1 MYVARYRRMSDKNRD
16 GENFAG
22 TMVAPHAIATA
33 QPAATP
39 LEWNSGIDR

>member
-1 MYVARYRRMSDKNRD
+1 MSASRRET
-16 GENFAG
+16 ENFTG
-22 TMVAPHAIATA
+22 TMVAFAAMATD

>member
-1 MYVARYRRMSDKNRD
+1 MSGRRRD
-16 GENFAG
+16 TENFTG
-22 TMVAPHAIATA
+22 TIVASAAIATD

>member
-1 MYVARYRRMSDKNRD
+1 MSDNSRD
-16 GENFAG
+16 TENFTG
-22 TMVAPHAIATA
+22 TIAAFAAIATD